1 MCVFVVS
8 GFVFHTKPRY
18 WLGERLRNDLF
29 CVGWD
34 VKPVANIVSSSA
46 VCAVAALSGTNVHEQ
61 SRSDFC
67 RLRFRTHGVSRM
79 YALSRD
85 VTAPGVVVYDSGLCL
100 CVSAFN
106 GSRTR
111 RSPRLTIKVG

>member
-1 MCVFVVS
+1 
-8 GFVFHTKPRY
+8 
-18 WLGERLRNDLF
+18 
-29 CVGWD
+29 
-34 VKPVANIVSSSA
+34 
-46 VCAVAALSGTNVHEQ
+46 
-61 SRSDFC
+61 
-67 RLRFRTHGVSRM
+67 M

-111 RSPRLTIKVG
+111 RSPRLTIKVGWIIGGIEWHEGSAVGSGLFCPVSTIRSLENGYTASVP